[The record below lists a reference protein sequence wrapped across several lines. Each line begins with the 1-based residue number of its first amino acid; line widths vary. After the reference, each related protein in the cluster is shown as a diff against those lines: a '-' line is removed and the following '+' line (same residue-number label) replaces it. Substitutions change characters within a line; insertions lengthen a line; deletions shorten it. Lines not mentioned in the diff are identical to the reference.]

1 MDRLCPS
8 CNSTIPEARALKIQ
22 MADGREQVVPSNTS
36 MGAEGRYEDW
46 VYLKM
51 LENEWLK
58 PLKDEDRFLSVA
70 EGSRPSAR
78 AIVILVFWTYFETR
92 IERLFREAMR
102 DLPAKVTNDL
112 LKRYE
117 SISARLEHL
126 YKVIFS
132 STYETD
138 LKELGFDHVGELLS
152 RVRLKRNQFMHGHPE
167 AIDDSLVEDLVVH
180 LKDEHE
186 SWIAVFN
193 KRATKDSLL
202 P

>member
-1 MDRLCPS
+1 MSP
-8 CNSTIPEARALKIQ
+8 LKIQ
-22 MADGREQVVPSNTS
+22 MADGSTQEIPSNTFI
-36 MGAEGRYEDW
+36 GAEGRYEDW

-51 LENEWLK
+51 LEREWLR
-58 PLKDEDRFLSVA
+58 PLSEEDRFLDVS
-70 EGSRPSAR
+70 ESSRPSPR

-102 DLPAKVTNDL
+102 DLPEKVAKDL

-117 SISARLEHL
+117 SISARLEQL

-132 STYETD
+132 TTYSFD
-138 LKELGFDHVGELLS
+138 LKDLGFANVAELLE
-152 RVRLKRNQFMHGHPE
+152 RIRQKRNQFMHGQPE
-167 AIDDSLVEDLVVH
+167 AIDDTLVEDLIAH

-193 KRATKDSLL
+193 KRASKK
-202 P
+202 